1 MVQIRGGGAF
11 ECRGVG
17 HGGAAAAAQAAAK
30 AAAAAAEAASSLQ
43 TLHSQHEGANDFY
56 LTFTVH
62 FAGSADLEIGVQV
75 KQTFGCVSKRQT
87 VKNLRG
93 PFFCM
98 AS

>member
-56 LTFTVH
+56 
-62 FAGSADLEIGVQV
+62 GSLCRIGGSGNRCSG
-75 KQTFGCVSKRQT
+75 KTNIWLCFEKT
-87 VKNLRG
+87 NW
-93 PFFCM
+93 
-98 AS
+98 